1 MRSRRRCFQGYYPL
15 NRRRRSPRGSRVNNE
30 YTTSLGVIVPN
41 VDPSEA
47 AKYENDPATIPV
59 HSNSEGKK
67 AQWQRQDSIGS
78 PSSIA
83 SFDFEAIGL
92 SGRDTL
98 DTNSEKSTEGRVGLR
113 RRSPRSLRRKPSRMN
128 SRASYSS
135 SLSDSDLQTITL
147 SLDKSMANCD
157 RPSTNNPLHSDKN
170 TSIDSNEPTNEA
182 PPSSLADECKKK
194 PEFVRPCV
202 QTIFPEETD
211 KNPIVLPK
219 PPPSFEQSV
228 DTKAN
233 NDTASSFYES
243 FTAFRL
249 NYLIVHIAIMLAD
262 GLQGTHLYVL
272 YEGYG
277 YSVASLYCLGF
288 VTGAFTSPFIGPLV
302 DKVGRKRSA
311 MLYCALEMMINYLE
325 QMPHF
330 MGLIVARMVGGI
342 TTNLLFSVFETW
354 LVTEHRRRGFA
365 EEKLETILRDS
376 VIASNLAAI
385 VSGWI
390 AHVLAAKYGPVG
402 PFEGAVTCT
411 AIALVLVALA
421 WTENYGSESPGTKSV
436 RSYMGD
442 AVHTIVSDS
451 KISRIGIIQGLTE
464 GSLQTFV
471 FLWSPALRHFAT
483 KAPMGVLGLDENGEP
498 AYGLIF
504 GAFMACG
511 VIGGFSE
518 HLARKAVTWCVT
530 PPEVDDTDDSVTEVE
545 GEGKVRPVAVEF
557 LASISYFICAGL
569 LFTPFVLSEDSP
581 YSFSI
586 ALAAF
591 LVYEFM
597 VGLYMP
603 CEGVIRSIYMPTA
616 SMCSLMTMLRVVVNV
631 AVALGV
637 VSTNFIP
644 FPAAF
649 ASVSCLMVTSAFLQL
664 SLVSEKEWRL
674 FIDRLRTFG
683 RKAQ

>member
-1 MRSRRRCFQGYYPL
+1 
-15 NRRRRSPRGSRVNNE
+15 
-30 YTTSLGVIVPN
+30 
-41 VDPSEA
+41 
-47 AKYENDPATIPV
+47 
-59 HSNSEGKK
+59 
-67 AQWQRQDSIGS
+67 
-78 PSSIA
+78 
-83 SFDFEAIGL
+83 
-92 SGRDTL
+92 
-98 DTNSEKSTEGRVGLR
+98 
-113 RRSPRSLRRKPSRMN
+113 
-128 SRASYSS
+128 
-135 SLSDSDLQTITL
+135 
-147 SLDKSMANCD
+147 
-157 RPSTNNPLHSDKN
+157 
-170 TSIDSNEPTNEA
+170 
-182 PPSSLADECKKK
+182 
-194 PEFVRPCV
+194 
-202 QTIFPEETD
+202 
-211 KNPIVLPK
+211 
-219 PPPSFEQSV
+219 
-228 DTKAN
+228 
-233 NDTASSFYES
+233 
-243 FTAFRL
+243 
-249 NYLIVHIAIMLAD
+249 
-262 GLQGTHLYVL
+262 
-272 YEGYG
+272 
-277 YSVASLYCLGF
+277 
-288 VTGAFTSPFIGPLV
+288 
-302 DKVGRKRSA
+302 
-311 MLYCALEMMINYLE
+311 
-325 QMPHF
+325 
-330 MGLIVARMVGGI
+330 MVGGI

-411 AIALVLVALA
+411 AIALVLVAAA
-421 WTENYGSESPGTKSV
+421 WTENYGSESPGTKSI

-442 AVHTIVSDS
+442 ALNTIVSDS
-451 KISRIGIIQGLTE
+451 QISRIGIIQGLTE

-511 VIGGFSE
+511 VVGGFSE

-530 PPEVDDTDDSVTEVE
+530 PPDADETDDTIAEVE
-545 GEGKVRPVAVEF
+545 GEGKVCPVAIEL

-569 LFTPFVLSEDSP
+569 LFIPSILSEDSP

-586 ALAAF
+586 ALVAF

-597 VGLYMP
+597 IGLYMP

-616 SMCSLMTMLRVVVNV
+616 SRCSLVTMLRVVVNV

-644 FPAAF
+644 FSTAF
-649 ASVSCLMVTSAFLQL
+649 ASVSSLMVISASLQL
-664 SLVSEKEWRL
+664 SLVSGKKWRL